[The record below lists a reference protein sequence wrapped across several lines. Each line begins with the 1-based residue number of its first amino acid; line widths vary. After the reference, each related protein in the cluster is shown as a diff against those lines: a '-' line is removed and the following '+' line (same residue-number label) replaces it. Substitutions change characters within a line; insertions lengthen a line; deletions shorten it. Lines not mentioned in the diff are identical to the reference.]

1 MIDWSAF
8 APLPALA
15 GGVVLGVA
23 VATLL
28 FFNGK
33 IAGVSGIAA
42 GLLNI
47 QQVRTAGWRIAFLAG
62 LIAAPLAYQLIG
74 QKPLISLSDSSVTL
88 AAAGL
93 LTGIGTGLASGCTS
107 GHGVCGIARLSPR
120 SLFATLC
127 FMATGIVTVYIARH
141 VWN

>member
-28 FFNGK
+28 FLNGK
-33 IAGVSGIAA
+33 IAGISGIAA

-74 QKPLISLSDSSVTL
+74 QKPLISLSDNSVTL

-127 FMATGIVTVYIARH
+127 FMATGIITVYIARH
-141 VWN
+141 LWN